1 MVKHNVKIKKQAS
14 KGAGVEINLQSL
26 YDTYTK
32 FIELSRYL
40 FGSKNPIYDIS
51 EMPGTSDFFT
61 DAVRI
66 AEQLEID
73 WETMSHEDSN
83 RIMLALL
90 EDYYQA
96 MAKVGKKKDLVIEV
110 TLKIQKKNE
119 N

>member
-1 MVKHNVKIKKQAS
+1 MLGMVSKTNKQDD
-14 KGAGVEINLQSL
+14 KLQSL

-32 FIELSRYL
+32 YIALSRYL
-40 FGSKNPIYDIS
+40 FGTKNAVYDIN
-51 EMPGTSDFFT
+51 EMPGDSDFFT

-90 EDYYQA
+90 EDYYRA
-96 MAKVGKKKDLVIEV
+96 MAKVARKKNLIIEV
-110 TLKIQKKNE
+110 KLKIQD
-119 N
+119 